1 MIINNEALN
10 ESMFNYQLEM
20 VNFRSSLE
28 FDSAYVKYLG
38 ESDNIFIK
46 IKDKIVAIIQKII
59 NFIKDKLGKKTK
71 EAKAECKEKAENPD
85 KVITKKKNED
95 NKDKENKSD
104 DPEELWVVPEKTIN
118 ILSSYVEKYLNGE
131 LNKTMGDIE
140 LFRDCKRNK
149 DAINSNLKKYIDDFK
164 ANGVNPPFN
173 NKPSEKIDSSYDM
186 SYYLKSTITKESGL
200 MEAWIKDGKVTGKQ
214 TSDFKIFDAALRGY
228 DKELTDCEKLQN
240 NLTKQLEKYKNDIK
254 RIDLSNEESNMIT
267 IFNNYN
273 SSVLGTID
281 AYMGAI
287 VYMVNAI
294 NYKKSQPVYIG

>member
-20 VNFRSSLE
+20 VNLRSSLE

-46 IKDKIVAIIQKII
+46 IKDKIVAIIQRII
-59 NFIKDKLGKKTK
+59 NFIKDKLGRKTK
-71 EAKAECKEKAENPD
+71 EAKADCKEKAENPD
-85 KVITKKKNED
+85 KVPKKKVGD
-95 NKDKENKSD
+95 NKDKENKSN
-104 DPEELWVVPEKTIN
+104 DPEELWVVSEKTLNTIY
-118 ILSSYVEKYLNGE
+118 SYVEKYLNGE
-131 LNKTMGDIE
+131 LNKTMSNID
-140 LFRDCKRNK
+140 LFMDCERNK
-149 DAINSNLKKYIDDFK
+149 YTIVSSLKKYADDFK
-164 ANGVNPPFN
+164 ANGVTPPFGI
-173 NKPSEKIDSSYDM
+173 KPSEKIDSSYDM
-186 SYYLKSTITKESGL
+186 SYYLKSVITKESGL

-214 TSDFKIFDAALRGY
+214 ISDFKNFDAALSGY
-228 DKELTDCEKLQN
+228 GKELTDCEKLQN

-254 RIDLSNEESNMIT
+254 RIDLSNEESNMVT

-294 NYKKSQPVYIG
+294 NYKKSQPVYI

>member
-1 MIINNEALN
+1 
-10 ESMFNYQLEM
+10 M
-20 VNFRSSLE
+20 V
-28 FDSAYVKYLG
+28 Y
-38 ESDNIFIK
+38 
-46 IKDKIVAIIQKII
+46 
-59 NFIKDKLGKKTK
+59 
-71 EAKAECKEKAENPD
+71 P
-85 KVITKKKNED
+85 
-95 NKDKENKSD
+95 KDKENKSD

-149 DAINSNLKKYIDDFK
+149 DTINSNLKKYIDDFK
-164 ANGVNPPFN
+164 ANGVNPPFS

-214 TSDFKIFDAALRGY
+214 ISDFKNFDAALRGY

-254 RIDLSNEESNMIT
+254 RIDLSNEESNMVT

-294 NYKKSQPVYIG
+294 NYKKSQPVYI